1 MSLGLRLDAKTES
14 LIGRLA
20 KKRRQSKSQVVRDA
34 IGLLA
39 NQNGKETRQRPYER
53 MAHLIGC
60 IDSGGARLSQ
70 NTGARFAKLL
80 REQTRARRSR

>member
-14 LIGRLA
+14 LIERLA
-20 KKRRQSKSQVVRDA
+20 KKRRQSKSQVIRDA

-39 NQNGKETRQRPYER
+39 NQNGKEPHIRPYER
-53 MAHLIGC
+53 MVHLIGC

-70 NTGARFAKLL
+70 DTGSRFAKLL
-80 REQTRARRSR
+80 KEQARARRSR